1 MAELEDDIED
11 ESDSESEEEEEVEF
25 VQLADHEDVDQSD
38 VESSS
43 SEDDWAYSL
52 TCSHSLLLPIYVLLR
67 TNFIS
72 RLIIY
77 SKSEP

>member
-1 MAELEDDIED
+1 
-11 ESDSESEEEEEVEF
+11 
-25 VQLADHEDVDQSD
+25 LADHEDVDQSD

-52 TCSHSLLLPIYVLLR
+52 TCSHSLLLPIYVLSR
-67 TNFIS
+67 TNFTS